1 MLLHGPRKTLK
12 QFVNLHKTLAVH
24 QPNKKKVA
32 EETEDPNYWA
42 IQKGIDVPYMLLHKK
57 HCIVQY
63 KRCVL
68 KHETKIFCWLQ
79 YNYAD
84 IVYAWRMNTK

>member
-1 MLLHGPRKTLK
+1 MVQRKISTK
-12 QFVNLHKTLAVH
+12 KTIQNNSLIFTKFLRFI
-24 QPNKKKVA
+24 NRKKSA

-57 HCIVQY
+57 HCSAY

-68 KHETKIFCWLQ
+68 MRKTKYISLVTIQLC
-79 YNYAD
+79 
-84 IVYAWRMNTK
+84 